1 MNREPTFDQSAI
13 EDQLHELAEH
23 LEASTTVY
31 IIGGGALTLQ
41 GLKNAT
47 RDIDLIV
54 ESTEAAER
62 VFDALTAHGYRSI
75 DDPEVEYTDLDA
87 AFILERDSRRF
98 DVFNR
103 QVAGVIHLSEAMKGR
118 GEELLVDGNLTVEMV
133 SLDDIFLFKSVA
145 NRANDVDDMIV
156 IAEAGIDV
164 NGIMDEVSRQLEYL
178 GEDHFIGA
186 MKAKLDR
193 LEKRGYSL
201 AIQDRVESLYD
212 SVQLADT
219 VENVLFS
226 VYDAEYRYDDLFVG
240 VPRSRLRERLDTD
253 IELETALNWLER
265 THRIRTAD
273 DDTVVP
279 LRDA

>member
-1 MNREPTFDQSAI
+1 MNREPTFDQDAI
-13 EDQLHELAEH
+13 EDQLHELAAH

-31 IIGGGALTLQ
+31 LIGGGALTLR

-54 ESTEAAER
+54 DTTEAAER
-62 VFDALTAHGYRSI
+62 VFNALTAQGYRPI
-75 DDPEVEYTDLDA
+75 DESEVEYTDLDA
-87 AFILERDSRRF
+87 AFILERDPRRF

-103 QVAGVIHLSEAMKGR
+103 QVAGVIHLSDAMKGR
-118 GEELLVDGNLTVEMV
+118 SEALLVDGNLTVERV

-145 NRANDVDDMIV
+145 NRANDVDDMIA

-164 NGIMDEVSRQLEYL
+164 DGIMDEVSRQLEFL

-193 LEKRGYSL
+193 IEKRGYSL
-201 AIQDRVESLYD
+201 DIQDRVESLFD
-212 SVQLADT
+212 TAQEANT
-219 VENVLFS
+219 VENVMFS
-226 VYDAEYRYDDLFVG
+226 VYDAEYRHDDLFVG

-253 IELETALNWLER
+253 IDLERALNWLER
-265 THRIRTAD
+265 TDRIRIAD
-273 DDTVVP
+273 DDTIVP
-279 LRDA
+279 LRDV